1 MTFPALHWDE
11 RNYFSGGSSDP
22 VSNSQKARHIS
33 MCSKSPS
40 HIILNW
46 RRTSPVLFFFL
57 IGAITPVITWAMSRR
72 FPKSFF
78 KYIKCDSFFNPSE
91 FLIFDDEFTSSM
103 WSLLFTNQLDYS
115 SPSCILTDDSRPVVF
130 NGTGQIPPAT
140 AINYIPWVWVPSL
153 LWQHVQNLMQ
163 PPSKAL
169 LASLS
174 NTSFEGLS
182 NVASEFREGIADIKV

>member
-1 MTFPALHWDE
+1 MPWHTSIRHCKYHRKSLYDIRSLPVLRWDE
-11 RNYFSGGSSDP
+11 RNYFSGGSLDP

-46 RRTSPVLFFFL
+46 RRTSPLLFFFL

-72 FPKSFF
+72 FPRSFF

-103 WSLLFTNQLDYS
+103 WSLFLNFYQRVGLLISKLY
-115 SPSCILTDDSRPVVF
+115 TDWWF
-130 NGTGQIPPAT
+130 
-140 AINYIPWVWVPSL
+140 
-153 LWQHVQNLMQ
+153 
-163 PPSKAL
+163 
-169 LASLS
+169 
-174 NTSFEGLS
+174 
-182 NVASEFREGIADIKV
+182 